1 MPHPQR
7 MLSSVNR
14 NEPSERIWNAL
25 KRLAESEAANLTHT
39 QAIKR
44 VKAVVKK
51 EGAFDLPERA
61 LQFYAQ
67 EYCEMVSRN
76 RVKPS

>member
-1 MPHPQR
+1 
-7 MLSSVNR
+7 MLDGVNR
-14 NEPSERIWNAL
+14 AEPSERIWNAL
-25 KRLAESEAANLTHT
+25 KRLAESEAADLTPA

-51 EGAFDLPERA
+51 EGALDLPERA

-67 EYCEMVSRN
+67 EYREMVSRH
-76 RVKPS
+76 RVRR